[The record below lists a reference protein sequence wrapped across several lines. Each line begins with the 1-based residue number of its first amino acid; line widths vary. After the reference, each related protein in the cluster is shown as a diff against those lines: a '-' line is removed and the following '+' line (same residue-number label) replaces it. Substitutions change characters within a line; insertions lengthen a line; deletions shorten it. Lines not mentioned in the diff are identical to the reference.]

1 MKQYDLVVL
10 DSGFSVVQEQEN
22 THIDY
27 YRQQGDAWQTTD
39 QWDDFNGHGTA
50 VLTIIT
56 NNFPGDYAV
65 FGVFRPDGK
74 GNLERIKSV
83 LRYIIDNIECR
94 YLQMS
99 FGMRGYD
106 RELEMLCRQIYERGT
121 IIVAA
126 LDNNGAMSFPAA
138 FDFVIGVT
146 NDGFIK
152 RADKMFV
159 YPSGTVDVAA
169 KSGMQVLKCAGQKG
183 FKLGQGNSFAASY
196 VTLALLRSGLKF
208 DNKSAALTSLNS
220 RYWQVKDDNHCK
232 LAGHKA
238 ALFPLNK
245 EMYNLI
251 HYADECIME
260 IEGVYD
266 IKYASQ
272 LGKNVMSFSGKKEYV
287 VQNIEKCQ
295 WDTFDTMVLGH
306 LREIS
311 QLLDRDIKRELLEKC
326 LRHGKHVYC
335 FDDQLLDEFRSDYEA
350 AGLVLQSPDDYSAEC
365 MVGRLYQYRTPIMAV
380 FGTSKKQGK
389 FTLQMQ
395 LHRVMREHGVKL
407 GHLGTEP
414 NSLLLGCQEV
424 LPLGYDSRSSRYTPN
439 VLIEL
444 INRKMFQ
451 LDKQDY
457 DMILVGAQSGFY
469 PYLRYDVSNINM
481 TAQTFAYATSPDGV
495 ILAVNYTDPV
505 NYIEN
510 TVRAIE
516 GITGRK
522 VFLFALY
529 AYKMETDYII
539 NSRKIQLTEGEIQ
552 EKSSELLE
560 RFGVTTIVS
569 GDRSYDEIIFNEI
582 CEYFK

>member
-10 DSGFSVVQEQEN
+10 DSGFSAVQKRES
-22 THIDY
+22 TCVDY
-27 YRQQGDAWQTTD
+27 YCQQNHIWQITD
-39 QWDDFNGHGTA
+39 QWDDFNGHGTS
-50 VLTIIT
+50 VLSIVSD
-56 NNFPGDYAV
+56 NFPGNYAV
-65 FGVFRPDGK
+65 FSVFRADGK

-83 LRYIIDNIECR
+83 LRYIIQNIECR

-106 RELEMLCRQIYERGT
+106 RELESLCRQIYERGT

-152 RADKMFV
+152 RADKMYV

-169 KSGMQVLKCAGQKG
+169 KSGMQVLKNADQKG
-183 FKLGQGNSFAASY
+183 FRLGQGNSFAASY
-196 VTLALLRSGLKF
+196 VTLALLRTGLKF
-208 DNKSAALTSLNS
+208 ENKVAALTSLNS

-245 EMYNLI
+245 EMHNLI
-251 HYADECIME
+251 HYSEECIME
-260 IEGVYD
+260 IVDVYD

-272 LGKNVMSFSGKKEYV
+272 LGKVVTSFSGNKEFLIK
-287 VQNIEKCQ
+287 NIEKCQ
-295 WDTFDTMVLGH
+295 WDAFDTMVIGH

-311 QLLDRDIKRELLEKC
+311 QLLGRDMKRELLEKC
-326 LRHGKHVYC
+326 LSHNKHVYC
-335 FDDQLLDEFRSDYEA
+335 FDDQLLDEFRPAFES
-350 AGLVLQSPDDYSAEC
+350 AGLVIQSPDDYSDEC

-395 LHRVMREHGVKL
+395 MHRIMREHGVKM

-414 NSLLLGCQEV
+414 NALLLGCQEV
-424 LPLGYDSRSSRYTPN
+424 LPLGYDSRSNRYTPN

-457 DMILVGAQSGFY
+457 DILLVGAQSGFY
-469 PYLRYDVSNINM
+469 PYVRYDVSNINM
-481 TAQTFAYATSPDGV
+481 TAQTFAYATFPDGV
-495 ILAVNYTDPV
+495 ILSVNYTDPITH
-505 NYIEN
+505 IEN

-539 NSRKIQLTEGEIQ
+539 NSTKMRLSHEEIQ
-552 EKSSELLE
+552 EKTVALRE
-560 RFGVTTIVS
+560 RFGVNTVVS
-569 GDRSYDEIIFNEI
+569 GDRAYDEVIFQEI
-582 CEYFK
+582 CKYFK